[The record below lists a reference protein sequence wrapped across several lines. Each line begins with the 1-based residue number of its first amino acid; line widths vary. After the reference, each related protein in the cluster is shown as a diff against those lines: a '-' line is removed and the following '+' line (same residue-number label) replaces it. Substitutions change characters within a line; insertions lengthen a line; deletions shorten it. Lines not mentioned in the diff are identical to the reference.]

1 MDQHHCWLTSFGK
14 GGIELFWVN
23 EVVFELCVRGVESFL
38 LMSIL
43 YLFNRQLL
51 GREGNKVVS
60 FLEFVCKFEPYFSVF
75 FGEREVVQRW
85 GFESGISVGDNRDK
99 LCTGDRVMMQPRLYS
114 RVPGQSS
121 LRINSKQLVVDSKL
135 IHLSWTLS
143 RLDVC
148 LSGETIKGCFRYH
161 FWGLV
166 PKLARQWS
174 WFDADDISS
183 EAIRNRSCKGEE
195 NGKADN
201 LYYHWFKNIKL

>member
-1 MDQHHCWLTSFGK
+1 MANWGMSIDFLLFWLVISWENVAAPHYGWSQRVVVLWGLYLRQHMDQHHCWLTSFGK
-14 GGIELFWVN
+14 GRIELFWVN

-135 IHLSWTLS
+135 IHLPWTLA
-143 RLDVC
+143 RLDEC
-148 LSGETIKGCFRYH
+148 SSGETIKIY
-161 FWGLV
+161 
-166 PKLARQWS
+166 
-174 WFDADDISS
+174 
-183 EAIRNRSCKGEE
+183 N
-195 NGKADN
+195 
-201 LYYHWFKNIKL
+201 